1 MSIGVDM
8 FQPVTPS
15 SSTRSRNIATEAWS
29 TALHCS
35 RGHHKIFQ
43 LAAEAGSAGC
53 LGSHCA
59 THVRRAGALQS
70 AKDGI
75 NSQT

>member
-59 THVRRAGALQS
+59 YPRPTSRGFTKR
-70 AKDGI
+70 
-75 NSQT
+75 